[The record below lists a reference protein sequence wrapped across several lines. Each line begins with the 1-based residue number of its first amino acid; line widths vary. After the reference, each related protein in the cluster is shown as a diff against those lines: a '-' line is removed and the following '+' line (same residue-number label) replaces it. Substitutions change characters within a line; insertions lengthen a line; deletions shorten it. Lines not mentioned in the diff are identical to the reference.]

1 MSFKA
6 TFYTFS
12 KKLNSTKQP
21 TGTGTQYDIVIKSGS
36 SIINPTIELQLPIAN
51 NPTALN
57 YCHIADFGRY
67 YFVHDW
73 VFTNRLW
80 VAQLTA
86 DPMASF
92 KTNIGSY
99 SGYILR
105 SASTSNGR
113 VVDNLYPAK
122 AQNTHDSS
130 TITTPLDGSCYI
142 LGIMGKDSTANEG
155 GAVRY
160 YRATE
165 AACKA
170 LINYM
175 LDDPSIYSVSDISSE
190 LLKCLFNPLQYI
202 VSCMWFPITPP
213 VSSGDV
219 NFGWW
224 SIPITGM
231 SPLSALDWGSNFSI
245 SVPKHPKAATRGQY
259 LNMPPFSSYKLEA
272 GPWGII
278 PLDNFNLLDATNLD
292 CNYKV
297 DLMTGSG
304 RLDIKFRDKVIHES
318 IHTTQIGV
326 PVQLGQNMFNQGA
339 LMSTI
344 EHSVSSVKAA
354 ASLNP
359 GGLLTEGLAAI
370 GDAAQ
375 LRQSVPSTL
384 GSNGTK
390 AFNNL
395 FGISADFL
403 DIVDEDN
410 TSRGRPLCEVKTIS
424 SLSGYILC
432 SDADP
437 DIPGT
442 DTELSQIVSYMNGG
456 FYYE

>member
-1 MSFKA
+1 
-6 TFYTFS
+6 
-12 KKLNSTKQP
+12 
-21 TGTGTQYDIVIKSGS
+21 
-36 SIINPTIELQLPIAN
+36 
-51 NPTALN
+51 
-57 YCHIADFGRY
+57 
-67 YFVHDW
+67 
-73 VFTNRLW
+73 
-80 VAQLTA
+80 
-86 DPMASF
+86 
-92 KTNIGSY
+92 
-99 SGYILR
+99 
-105 SASTSNGR
+105 
-113 VVDNLYPAK
+113 
-122 AQNTHDSS
+122 
-130 TITTPLDGSCYI
+130 
-142 LGIMGKDSTANEG
+142 
-155 GAVRY
+155 
-160 YRATE
+160 
-165 AACKA
+165 
-170 LINYM
+170 
-175 LDDPSIYSVSDISSE
+175 
-190 LLKCLFNPLQYI
+190 
-202 VSCMWFPITPP
+202 
-213 VSSGDV
+213 
-219 NFGWW
+219 
-224 SIPITGM
+224 
-231 SPLSALDWGSNFSI
+231 
-245 SVPKHPKAATRGQY
+245 
-259 LNMPPFSSYKLEA
+259 MPPFSSYKLEA

-354 ASLNP
+354 ATLNP

-375 LRQSVPSTL
+375 LKQSVPSTL